1 MKDEKAIKQKVMPN
15 NPLMTIRRLL
25 SYYKDHKI
33 MFTLGIILVIS
44 ATIFQVAANGML
56 SPIVDAVTIDRSLP
70 LLQHYLFIMMG
81 LVVGITASQYIGNL
95 LMARLAQTIIH
106 TIRTELFAKIQRMP
120 IAYHDTQG
128 HGRIMSSFTNDV
140 DLLNQALEQSVA
152 QILTSIIAVVGT
164 FTMMTILSPML
175 TLAMV
180 LMMVASLFLI
190 RFVAGRSS
198 KFFRSRQSS
207 MADMNSYV
215 EEMVSAQKVVKV
227 FGYEGNAISEYNE
240 INDDLR
246 ESASKAAAYGVMLMP
261 LMGNISFIQYAI
273 IAMMGAAR
281 VITGAMTLGNIT
293 AFLQYTRTVSRP
305 ITMVSN
311 QMNSI
316 LAAIAGAERIF
327 EMMDGVEEEM
337 AGEVRLNRDCSGDRG
352 LCWMVPDADGKIE
365 NIPVKGDIRLKEVD
379 FSYVKGK
386 QILHD
391 VSLFAKPGQRIAL
404 VGSTGAGKT
413 TITNLINRFYEIEN
427 GTITFDGVDIKR
439 INKLDLRSVMSVVL
453 QDVHLFEGTIAD
465 NIRFGRLDATDEEV
479 IEAAKLANADTF
491 IRHLKDGYDTFISND
506 GSSLSQGE
514 RQLLSIARAAIADP
528 VVLILDEATSSIDT
542 RTEKLIESGMHELME
557 GRTTLVIAH
566 RLSTVRRSNAIIVL
580 ENGEIVERGDH
591 QELMEQ
597 KGRYYRLNMG
607 TEELG

>member
-365 NIPVKGDIRLKEVD
+365 NVPVKGDIRLKEVD

>member
-365 NIPVKGDIRLKEVD
+365 NVPVKGDIRLKEVD
-379 FSYVKGK
+379 FAYVKGK

>member
-1 MKDEKAIKQKVMPN
+1 
-15 NPLMTIRRLL
+15 
-25 SYYKDHKI
+25 
-33 MFTLGIILVIS
+33 
-44 ATIFQVAANGML
+44 
-56 SPIVDAVTIDRSLP
+56 
-70 LLQHYLFIMMG
+70 
-81 LVVGITASQYIGNL
+81 
-95 LMARLAQTIIH
+95 
-106 TIRTELFAKIQRMP
+106 
-120 IAYHDTQG
+120 
-128 HGRIMSSFTNDV
+128 
-140 DLLNQALEQSVA
+140 
-152 QILTSIIAVVGT
+152 
-164 FTMMTILSPML
+164 
-175 TLAMV
+175 
-180 LMMVASLFLI
+180 
-190 RFVAGRSS
+190 
-198 KFFRSRQSS
+198 
-207 MADMNSYV
+207 
-215 EEMVSAQKVVKV
+215 
-227 FGYEGNAISEYNE
+227 
-240 INDDLR
+240 
-246 ESASKAAAYGVMLMP
+246 
-261 LMGNISFIQYAI
+261 
-273 IAMMGAAR
+273 
-281 VITGAMTLGNIT
+281 
-293 AFLQYTRTVSRP
+293 
-305 ITMVSN
+305 MVSN

>member
-327 EMMDGVEEEM
+327 EMMDGEEEEM
-337 AGEVRLNRDCSGDRG
+337 EGEVRLNRDCIGDRG

-413 TITNLINRFYEIEN
+413 TITNLINRFYEIDH

-439 INKLDLRSVMSVVL
+439 INKLDLRSVMSIVL

-591 QELMEQ
+591 QDLMEQ

>member
-1 MKDEKAIKQKVMPN
+1 MKDEKAVKQKVMPN
-15 NPLMTIRRLL
+15 SPLKTIRRLL
-25 SYYKDHKI
+25 GYYKDHKI

-44 ATIFQVAANGML
+44 ATIFQVAANYML

-70 LLQHYLFIMMG
+70 LLQYYLFIMMG
-81 LVVGITASQYIGNL
+81 LVVGITTSQYIGNL

-106 TIRTELFAKIQRMP
+106 TIRTDLFAKIQRMP
-120 IAYHDTQG
+120 IAYHDAQG

-140 DLLNQALEQSVA
+140 DLLNQALEQSVT
-152 QILTSIIAVVGT
+152 QILTSLIAVIGT
-164 FTMMTILSPML
+164 FFMMTRLSPML

-180 LMMVASLFLI
+180 VMMAASLFLI

-227 FGYEGNAISEYNE
+227 FGYEENAIGEYNK

-246 ESASKAAAYGVMLMP
+246 ESASKAASYGVMLMP

-273 IAMMGAAR
+273 IAMMGAGR

-327 EMMDGVEEEM
+327 EMMDGEEEEM
-337 AGEVRLNRDCSGDRG
+337 EGEVRLNRDCSGERG

-391 VSLFAKPGQRIAL
+391 VSLFAKPSQRIAL
-404 VGSTGAGKT
+404 VGSTGAG
-413 TITNLINRFYEIEN
+413 TNLINRFYEIED

>member
-352 LCWMVPDADGKIE
+352 LCWMVPDVDGKIE

>member
-1 MKDEKAIKQKVMPN
+1 MPN

-227 FGYEGNAISEYNE
+227 FGYEGNAISEYIE

>member
-56 SPIVDAVTIDRSLP
+56 SPIVDALTSDRSLP
-70 LLQHYLFIMMG
+70 LLQHYLIIMMG

-227 FGYEGNAISEYNE
+227 FGYEGNAISEYIE

>member
-15 NPLMTIRRLL
+15 NPLKTIRRLL
-25 SYYKDHKI
+25 GYYKDHKI
-33 MFTLGIILVIS
+33 MFVLGIVLVIS

-81 LVVGITASQYIGNL
+81 LVVGITMSQYIGNL

-120 IAYHDTQG
+120 IAYHDAQG

-152 QILTSIIAVVGT
+152 QILTSLIAVIGT

-180 LMMVASLFLI
+180 VMMAASLFII

-227 FGYEGNAISEYNE
+227 FGYEENAIGEYNE

-246 ESASKAAAYGVMLMP
+246 ESASKAASYGVMLMP

-273 IAMMGAAR
+273 IAMMGAGR

-327 EMMDGVEEEM
+327 EMMDGEEEEM
-337 AGEVRLNRDCSGDRG
+337 EGEVRLNRDCIGDRG

-413 TITNLINRFYEIEN
+413 TITNLINRFYEIDH

-439 INKLDLRSVMSVVL
+439 INKLDLRSVMSIVL

-591 QELMEQ
+591 QDLMEQ